1 MVRYLSIL
9 GRAADLSLNDL
20 LTPKE
25 PLGPID
31 QSDIS
36 DESDAAALIELVP
49 PFLHSLE
56 RRASIVLGRKGSGK
70 SSVLSGYK
78 SYKTF
83 AERAS
88 NISSGSLPNGD
99 YVVPIVTWDH
109 FHDMV
114 RSVARQRAL
123 DLEELGDPELVSPER
138 VAEYWFEAEWDEI
151 IKWFYDHFLEMDADQ
166 ELFEP
171 IRQYFEAEPMGLDA
185 ESDAKVFDRLFKA
198 AKEAISKH
206 LTKMNRKCY
215 VLFDS
220 MEKYPVRNQLFYLVA
235 EGFLR
240 SISKFNAAHP
250 NIDIIFC
257 FPEELE
263 AEFRSSNY
271 LKDFKGAY
279 RLRWKPI
286 DLLRVVA
293 HRYRLFLK
301 EHDPMFFQD
310 FAADIDLATREG
322 VQAFFKKVLPPDI
335 ENRLGHKEDPLA
347 YIIRHTHLVPRHVLL
362 IMNKVILDSHEET
375 GGYRRL
381 LRDSIVKGIHE
392 TEELICE
399 QMLSPYKVL
408 YPLLL
413 ENLPR
418 VIADLGPIAT
428 YQEVNKVLGRLKGL
442 TEVEPHQMWN
452 ILYEIGILG
461 RIEGG
466 IGTGRYSYARFH
478 FVEGGQIGAATDA
491 LYCFHPTFS
500 RYYGLIRKGA
510 HKDDIVYPDGVEEF
524 AQQ

>member
-1 MVRYLSIL
+1 M
-9 GRAADLSLNDL
+9 SLRDL
-20 LTPKE
+20 LTQKE

-78 SYKTF
+78 SYKSF

-88 NISSGSLPNGD
+88 KRSVGSLPNGD

-138 VAEYWFEAEWDEI
+138 VAEYWFEAVWDEV
-151 IKWFYDHFLEMDADQ
+151 IKWFYGHFVEMDT
-166 ELFEP
+166 EEEFFEP
-171 IRQYFEAEPMGLDA
+171 IRQYFEAEPLGLDTK
-185 ESDAKVFDRLFKA
+185 SDAEAFETLFER
-198 AKEAISKH
+198 AKGTISYH
-206 LTKMNRKCY
+206 LSNLNRKCY

-240 SISKFNAAHP
+240 SISKFNAANP
-250 NIDIIFC
+250 NVDIIFC

-286 DLLRVVA
+286 DLLRAVA

-301 EHDPMFFQD
+301 EHDPEFYLE
-310 FAADIDLATREG
+310 FASGLDLSTRDG
-322 VQAFFKKVLPPDI
+322 VQTFFRKVLPPDL
-335 ENRLGHKEDPLA
+335 ENKLGQKEDPLA
-347 YIIRHTHLVPRHVLL
+347 YIVRHTHLVPRHILL
-362 IMNKVILDSHEET
+362 MMNKIIIDSHEET

-381 LRDSIVKGIHE
+381 LRDSIVKGIRE
-392 TEELICE
+392 TEELICD

-418 VIADLGPIAT
+418 VIADVGPIAT
-428 YQEVNKVLGRLKGL
+428 YQEINKVLGRLKGL

-452 ILYEIGILG
+452 ILYEIGMLG
-461 RIEGG
+461 RMEERSED
-466 IGTGRYSYARFH
+466 GTDASSRYRYARFH

-500 RYYGLIRKGA
+500 RYYGLIRRGE
-510 HKDDIVYPDGVEEF
+510 HKVAIVYPSGVEEF
-524 AQQ
+524 ARQ